1 MDILVSFRRART
13 AIAPDMPFTALT
25 PSARL
30 ALWGLRYW
38 ATCARSGRCPALLMR
53 DVYQSAG
60 VADAASSID
69 ALMRIFHRA
78 SRRTPCF
85 GCPACSTIT
94 DDEAMLLQ
102 GLCHLQQGDGS
113 AAEPLLSPWLSQPV
127 AEMAA
132 PAMEGLALLLQR
144 AGYLL
149 VSDHVPVF
157 AAGSAQAPSPARHLH

>member
-1 MDILVSFRRART
+1 MEMSAPFRRTRT
-13 AIAPDMPFTALT
+13 AIAPDMPFVALT

-38 ATCARSGRCPALLMR
+38 ATCARNGRCPALLMR

-60 VADAASSID
+60 VVDAAASID
-69 ALMRIFHRA
+69 ALMRIFLRA

-94 DDEAMLLQ
+94 DDEALLLQ
-102 GLCHLQQGDGS
+102 ALCHLQQGDGF
-113 AAEPLLSPWLSQPV
+113 AAEPLLASWLSPMA
-127 AEMAA
+127 AEIAA
-132 PAMEGLALLLQR
+132 PAMEGLACLLSR

-149 VSDHVPVF
+149 LSDHVPE
-157 AAGSAQAPSPARHLH
+157 SRPARHLH

>member
-1 MDILVSFRRART
+1 MMDMLAPLRRTRT
-13 AIAPDMPFTALT
+13 AIAPDMPFVALT

-38 ATCARSGRCPALLMR
+38 ATCARKGRCPALLMW
-53 DVYQSAG
+53 DVYHSAR
-60 VADAASSID
+60 VPDAAASID

-78 SRRTPCF
+78 ARRPPCF

-94 DDEAMLLQ
+94 DDEALLLQ
-102 GLCHLQQGDGS
+102 ALCHLQQGDGS
-113 AAEPLLSPWLSQPV
+113 AAEPLLAPWLPPLA

-132 PAMEGLALLLQR
+132 PAMEGLACLLSR

-149 VSDHVPVF
+149 VSDHVPTVT
-157 AAGSAQAPSPARHLH
+157 GNEAQAPARHLH